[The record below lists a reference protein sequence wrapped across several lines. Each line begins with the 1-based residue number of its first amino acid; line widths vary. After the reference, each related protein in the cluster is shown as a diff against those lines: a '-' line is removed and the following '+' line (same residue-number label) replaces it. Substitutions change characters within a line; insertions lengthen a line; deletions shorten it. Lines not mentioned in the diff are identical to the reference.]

1 MAIERKVLD
10 MYSQLP
16 GYVTTKTTNMI
27 GWLLVLALIG
37 AAAFVVVWYAPN
49 SFEIASRNP
58 KIPAPTVHYSTDD
71 MDDVLRHLQ
80 NAAAAQAD
88 AAEALRESQDWLG
101 RALPYRDD
109 DRIAVRRLYLA
120 HSAQNSAA
128 SGLARSREELDIA
141 KGILAQRSKNNE
153 TANNR

>member
-1 MAIERKVLD
+1 

-71 MDDVLRHLQ
+71 MDDVIRHLQ

-101 RALPYRDD
+101 S
-109 DRIAVRRLYLA
+109 VRL
-120 HSAQNSAA
+120 
-128 SGLARSREELDIA
+128 SGSS
-141 KGILAQRSKNNE
+141 IL
-153 TANNR
+153 

>member
-1 MAIERKVLD
+1 MVA
-10 MYSQLP
+10 
-16 GYVTTKTTNMI
+16 
-27 GWLLVLALIG
+27 G
-37 AAAFVVVWYAPN
+37 ARAHWRGGICGVWYAPN

-128 SGLARSREELDIA
+128 SGLARSREELD
-141 KGILAQRSKNNE
+141 LA
-153 TANNR
+153 T